1 MHMTRRRLIVSG
13 GALAAAATLPRRAR
27 AAEFSYK
34 LGHSTP
40 NNHPFN
46 LRMEE
51 VAANIARDSKG
62 RMELTIFPNSQ
73 LGGDNDI
80 LSQARSGAI
89 EFCQPTGQ
97 IMSSILPV
105 AAINAMGFAFSTYAQ
120 VWPAMDGELG
130 KYIRAQIV
138 AKTGLVPM
146 ERIWDLGF
154 RQITTS
160 TKPIK
165 SAEDLTGLKVRTPV
179 APSLV
184 SLFKALDANPV
195 GMQYGEVYSALQ
207 THIVDG
213 QENPLSQID
222 AGKFYEV
229 QKFCSITNHVWDG
242 HWISCNAAAWKALPP
257 ELQEIVAR
265 NFNEAAL
272 RQREDVAKLD
282 ATLQSGLQAK
292 GLEFNVAETASF
304 RDRLRSAGFY
314 KEWHEKLGE
323 EAWMLLEKQ
332 VGKLG

>member
-1 MHMTRRRLIVSG
+1 M
-13 GALAAAATLPRRAR
+13 
-27 AAEFSYK
+27 
-34 LGHSTP
+34 
-40 NNHPFN
+40 
-46 LRMEE
+46 RMEE

-73 LGGDNDI
+73 LGGDNDL
-80 LSQARSGAI
+80 LSQARSGAV

-130 KYIRAQIV
+130 KYIRGQIV

-229 QKFCSITNHVWDG
+229 QKYCSITNHVWDG

-257 ELQEIVAR
+257 DLQEIVAR

-282 ATLQSGLQAK
+282 ATLQS
-292 GLEFNVAETASF
+292 
-304 RDRLRSAGFY
+304 
-314 KEWHEKLGE
+314 
-323 EAWMLLEKQ
+323 
-332 VGKLG
+332 